1 MQELNHYDRKRV
13 HNLKYF
19 TWVEQQGKTVEEI
32 NAQWYDTDNY
42 WGQVHG
48 MAAKIDA
55 LITDFNQV
63 VGL

>member
-1 MQELNHYDRKRV
+1 
-13 HNLKYF
+13 
-19 TWVEQQGKTVEEI
+19 VEQQGKTVEEI